1 MNDSGYNERLFS
13 KGFRARVHLA
23 RFAWL
28 RKMAAKYLPEK
39 SLRVV
44 ELGCFDGRSIG
55 WLPVKP
61 ALYDGFDA
69 NWEGGLD
76 IGREHY
82 VSDPSV
88 RFHVCASPE
97 EMAVDPQGYDIG
109 LSLETM
115 EHVPPDMVEDYL
127 KVLAGSVKG
136 AVFFTVPN
144 EIGLPFAAKM
154 AVKKLI
160 YRDSKDEAYTFGEFW
175 NEVFGDTIKV
185 HRSEHK
191 GFDYRRFVEQVGQY
205 FDVKQVTGVPDTWMP
220 PALSFTV
227 GIVAV
232 PKRN

>member
-1 MNDSGYNERLFS
+1 MNDNGYNERLFS

-28 RKMAAKYLPEK
+28 RKMTAQFRPEK
-39 SLRVV
+39 PLRVV
-44 ELGCFDGRSIG
+44 ELGCFDGRSID

-82 VSDPSV
+82 KGEQCV
-88 RFHVCASPE
+88 RFHVCSSPS
-97 EMAVDPQGYDIG
+97 EMEIDPDGYDIG

-115 EHVPPDMVEDYL
+115 EHVPPEMVDGYL
-127 KVLAGSVKG
+127 KIMAGAVKG

-144 EIGLPFAAKM
+144 EIGLPFLAKM
-154 AVKKLI
+154 TAKKLI
-160 YRDSKDEAYTFGEFW
+160 YRDSHDEAYTSGEFW
-175 NEVFGDTIKV
+175 NEVFGNTSKV
-185 HRSEHK
+185 HRNEHK
-191 GFDYRRFVEQVGQY
+191 GFDYRRFVEQVSRY
-205 FDVKQVTGVPDTWMP
+205 FDIKQVTGVPDTWMP
-220 PALSFTV
+220 AALSFTV

-232 PKRN
+232 PKQF